1 MMSTSSDRSKNR
13 RFPFSFLWSIT
24 SSSFSLFVGR
34 IGNGWFGWKAIFPKA
49 GWISLFFTSK
59 YQLHS
64 YSTLISYYEKEKKKQ
79 TLFFFFLSC
88 ASFFAFMDYCPG
100 YWLNFRSYYYRKE
113 IDRFLW
119 QEAKGG
125 EWKKVESEKCGRSRV
140 TWVLGFL

>member
-64 YSTLISYYEKEKKKQ
+64 YSTLISYYEKEKKNK
-79 TLFFFFLSC
+79 LFFFFFCPVLHSLLSWIIVQVTDWI
-88 ASFFAFMDYCPG
+88 SG
-100 YWLNFRSYYYRKE
+100 VITTGKRL
-113 IDRFLW
+113 IDF
-119 QEAKGG
+119 
-125 EWKKVESEKCGRSRV
+125 CGRKQRV
-140 TWVLGFL
+140 VSGKRWSLKNVGEAGSHGY